1 MIFFFRK
8 GIPSAQVLKHVF
20 SLSVN
25 LVVMLEAVEVLGI
38 VRLVSWLKDVHLDI
52 EKQPNLLLISS
63 RPHMI
68 YVLSFLVQQLKEP
81 VLVPDNPTFSGLLND
96 GIVND
101 AH

>member
-1 MIFFFRK
+1 
-8 GIPSAQVLKHVF
+8 
-20 SLSVN
+20 
-25 LVVMLEAVEVLGI
+25 MLEAVEVLGI

-52 EKQPNLLLISS
+52 EKQPN
-63 RPHMI
+63 HMI